1 MFTAQQPL
9 ASQGHHLLQKFCD
22 AQKNGQQGIRGTVD
36 VLNANVNLI
45 KLHIHSL
52 YSKQMCNQIDINTSE
67 HHNISTVSGFTL
79 KYLKLITSVSEVITA
94 TILAI

>member
-1 MFTAQQPL
+1 VNT
-9 ASQGHHLLQKFCD
+9 
-22 AQKNGQQGIRGTVD
+22 
-36 VLNANVNLI
+36 LNTNVNLI

-52 YSKQMCNQIDINTSE
+52 YSKQMCNQIDINTSGN
-67 HHNISTVSGFTL
+67 HKIVTVRGSTL